1 MNARIIKNFIN
12 ITKIESQKLLKMQ
25 KTFEEKL
32 LTLLVRFQIKNVQF
46 Y

>member
-1 MNARIIKNFIN
+1 MNARIIKNFII